1 MYKEIKTMKRIIIIL
16 SVLLMMSACAAFEET
31 YYVDREFGLA
41 SQAAF
46 DNQIANGE
54 NQVADDPPEGVV
66 DDPPKGLEGINAERM
81 MAAHNEAFGKSP
93 QETNVFNISLTK

>member
-1 MYKEIKTMKRIIIIL
+1 MIL
-16 SVLLMMSACAAFEET
+16 ILFVLLMIHGCAAFEET
-31 YYVDREFGLA
+31 YYVDREFGLT

-46 DNQIANGE
+46 DNQIARSE
-54 NQVADDPPEGVV
+54 NQVTDDPAEGVV

-81 MAAHNEAFGKSP
+81 MAAHNESFGKPP